1 MHCDYDHIVSNS
13 LRYLG
18 RIFSLLEILLSMHL
32 TTRLVEPRLTM
43 VSTYGLMTFIQAF
56 VIKTNDIDKSTSKFG
71 NLMPDFIDE
80 QRNKDLL
87 DVRLS
92 Q

>member
-1 MHCDYDHIVSNS
+1 
-13 LRYLG
+13 
-18 RIFSLLEILLSMHL
+18 MHL

-92 Q
+92 QSV

>member
-1 MHCDYDHIVSNS
+1 
-13 LRYLG
+13 
-18 RIFSLLEILLSMHL
+18 MHL

>member
-1 MHCDYDHIVSNS
+1 
-13 LRYLG
+13 
-18 RIFSLLEILLSMHL
+18 
-32 TTRLVEPRLTM
+32 M